1 MTREDL
7 FLAIGQVE
15 SSRLARSELSVPS
28 REIKEDKT
36 MKARPRRIFRNLLI
50 AAVIVSMLAV
60 TAYAAIRGFG
70 LKEQLTQF
78 GMKNPQVLDPISETI
93 SDEEGYEWSTQYAG
107 FSIEEAVL
115 DSNTLYISAK
125 IVPLQNDCVLVPGI
139 AFDEDVVTADGLTLR
154 QLKEQNRALVY
165 ADVRCNNS
173 DGFVDGLGY
182 TFQIGEN
189 GELYYYI
196 MGKNT
201 FFGKEFALPCR
212 GITHT
217 GTMESKESVDFEV
230 TLTDKSTA
238 VEGEKYLPEARAFE
252 ETGIRVNSISVSETE
267 MGAYVTF
274 NYDLPEGKYEYISMR
289 LVGLNGEE
297 LPELP
302 GANVGGAQSLGGQ
315 TFEDTRAYQK
325 PLSVEELQ
333 LVIKDVWGEGSYGP
347 YAIEK
352 E

>member
-1 MTREDL
+1 MKREDL

-15 SSRLARSELSVPS
+15 NSRLARSELSVPS

-36 MKARPRRIFRNLLI
+36 MKARPRRIIRNLLI

-93 SDEEGYEWSTQYAG
+93 SDEEGYEWSTQHAG

-115 DSNTLYISAK
+115 DSNIYISAK

-165 ADVRCNNS
+165 ADVRCSNS
-173 DGFVDGLGY
+173 DGSVDGLGY

-201 FFGKEFALPCR
+201 FSGKEFALPCR

-230 TLTDKSTA
+230 MLTDKSTA
-238 VEGEKYLPEARAFE
+238 EEGEKYLPEVRAFE

-289 LVGLNGEE
+289 LVGPNGEE
-297 LPELP
+297 LPQLP

-315 TFEDTRAYQK
+315 TFEDTWAYQK

-333 LVIKDVWGEGSYGP
+333 LVIKDVWGDASYGP